1 MYAVK
6 YPAESKKELQKR
18 NSIPPLV
25 KKLYDEQGRAEW
37 SPKNSDTPC
46 MYKEQRLLNCHSA
59 TPNSPTKMV
68 TLHTGYTYIHDRDH
82 SPKTITFFCSSY

>member
-37 SPKNSDTPC
+37 SPKNSDTPSPAVYNPAK
-46 MYKEQRLLNCHSA
+46 MMMVQRVTPRHNLLSLYRSEKEKN
-59 TPNSPTKMV
+59 KE
-68 TLHTGYTYIHDRDH
+68 D
-82 SPKTITFFCSSY
+82 CSC